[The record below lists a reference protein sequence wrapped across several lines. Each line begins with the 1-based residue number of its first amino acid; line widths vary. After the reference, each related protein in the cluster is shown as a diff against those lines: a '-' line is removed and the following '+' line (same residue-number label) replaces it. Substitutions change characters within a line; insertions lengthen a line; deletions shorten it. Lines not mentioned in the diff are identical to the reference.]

1 MSDRNGWKALHLDD
15 VETLSFGEDPGVPD
29 WKPLRHKLGVG
40 AFGVNAW
47 VAERAGDQ
55 VIERHDELV
64 DCGCEGSTPPGHE
77 ELYVV
82 LSGSADFTVGD
93 ETFPVRA
100 GSVVFISDPALVR
113 EAKAREPGTAF
124 LTVGAA
130 PGVAF
135 EPSEWEGRWLA
146 KLDPGSGP
154 RR

>member
-1 MSDRNGWKALHLDD
+1 MSDPSGWKALHLDD
-15 VETLSFGEDPGVPD
+15 VETLAFGEDPGVPD
-29 WKPLRHKLGVG
+29 WKPLRHTLGIG

-47 VAERAGDQ
+47 VADRAGDQ

-64 DCGCEGSTPPGHE
+64 DCGCEGATPPGHE

-93 ETFPVRA
+93 ETFPVHA

-124 LTVGAA
+124 LTVGAPRGA
-130 PGVAF
+130 AF

-146 KLDPGSGP
+146 KLGAA
-154 RR
+154 